1 MECPLTHHLQL
12 LLHLRFKLSI
22 ARSSTFT
29 PVAVDRG
36 LQLGW
41 CAQVL
46 LLAFVW
52 IQILHV
58 SGRDLMRGWELSKDI
73 PNKLAEILFFRELF
87 ELFIHWIFLRNF
99 NISNYPDDKYG
110 AEDDKLSFVIS
121 SCDAWS
127 SSRFVH
133 RHTSSREILKE
144 FLCSNVCSWIHFWC
158 LNNQLIDENWKLV
171 LDSMSVGGSW
181 MSIAMM
187 EQDV

>member
-1 MECPLTHHLQL
+1 MPANSPFATAAASAIQTVHSSFVDPHACCRRSRPAARLVCLSASSRIRMDTNTSCIWKRFNAWVRTQQRHSKQIGRNSL
-12 LLHLRFKLSI
+12 LPRTI
-22 ARSSTFT
+22 
-29 PVAVDRG
+29 
-36 LQLGW
+36 
-41 CAQVL
+41 
-46 LLAFVW
+46 W
-52 IQILHV
+52 I
-58 SGRDLMRGWELSKDI
+58 
-73 PNKLAEILFFRELF
+73 
-87 ELFIHWIFLRNF
+87 IHSLNFLRNF

-110 AEDDKLSFVIS
+110 AEDDKLYFVIS